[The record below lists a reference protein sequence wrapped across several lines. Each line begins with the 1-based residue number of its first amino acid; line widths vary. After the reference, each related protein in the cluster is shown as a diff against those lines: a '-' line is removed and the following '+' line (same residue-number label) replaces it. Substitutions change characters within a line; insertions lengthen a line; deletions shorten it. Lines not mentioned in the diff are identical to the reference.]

1 MSQDKTIEKAVALV
15 YDQGKANA
23 PQVVASGKG
32 DIAAKIIETARK
44 AGVQIKEDPNL
55 AELLTKIPLGEE
67 IPEELYRAVT
77 EILAF
82 VYRVNG
88 KYGS

>member
-1 MSQDKTIEKAVALV
+1 MNQDKTIEKAVALV

-32 DIAAKIIETARK
+32 AIAAKIVETARK
-44 AGVQIKEDPNL
+44 AGVQIKEDPDL
-55 AELLTKIPLGEE
+55 AELLARVPPGKE
-67 IPEELYRAVT
+67 IPMELYRAVV